1 MTNTTSRYLLAPFGT
16 LSIQRKRG
24 GSFNHS
30 PNFNPAL
37 RNSVRCCYGYNFNT
51 PSYLFA
57 SVFCVFFQKNTQA
70 YFACFFCYKCN
81 IICES

>member
-37 RNSVRCCYGYNFNT
+37 RNSVRCCYGSHSTQFLIY
-51 PSYLFA
+51 
-57 SVFCVFFQKNTQA
+57 VQVFFANVSK
-70 YFACFFCYKCN
+70 
-81 IICES
+81 